1 VQWLVTSPED
11 LAVLVEI
18 NRGAS
23 DRALAIVAAS
33 LIEIHL
39 TKLIKQALIDN
50 AKVEQML
57 FRSSGPLG
65 AFATKIR
72 LAYMMGMISPEFFKD
87 LEIMR
92 EIRNRFAHDTHVGS
106 FDIPEIYRRCLN
118 FTIVEKYAGRSAQR
132 TSWRPFRTICLTELW
147 SSRKTEKSQRT
158 LFVECPSIFDR
169 HSTCHRC
176 CQAIHS
182 CILEHLLPGVI

>member
-72 LAYMMGMISPEFFKD
+72 LAYKRPKH
-87 LEIMR
+87 R
-92 EIRNRFAHDTHVGS
+92 RVGS
-106 FDIPEIYRRCLN
+106 DICDHHDRC
-118 FTIVEKYAGRSAQR
+118 
-132 TSWRPFRTICLTELW
+132 
-147 SSRKTEKSQRT
+147 
-158 LFVECPSIFDR
+158 
-169 HSTCHRC
+169 
-176 CQAIHS
+176 
-182 CILEHLLPGVI
+182 